1 MLTAGT
7 HRAQPVQPRLAGFRA
22 DPHFFALCS
31 EAVRFSRVQVTRI
44 AFFPF
49 EGLAA
54 FKHSGRC
61 VNRQLSAVTITAA
74 GPQLLQDNVWMLR

>member
-1 MLTAGT
+1 MQL
-7 HRAQPVQPRLAGFRA
+7 HLAGFRA

-44 AFFPF
+44 AFFPYEALAGF
-49 EGLAA
+49 E
-54 FKHSGRC
+54 HTGRC
-61 VNRQLSAVTITAA
+61 VNRLLSAVFTITAA